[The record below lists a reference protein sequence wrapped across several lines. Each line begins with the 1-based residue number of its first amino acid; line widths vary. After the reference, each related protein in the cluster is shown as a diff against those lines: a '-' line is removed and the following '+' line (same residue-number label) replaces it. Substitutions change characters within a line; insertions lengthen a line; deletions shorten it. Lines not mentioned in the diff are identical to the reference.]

1 MVPFEWWDVV
11 PGVGLG
17 PSHTDSVSLYS
28 LARWWYTETTA
39 GGDCVWRR
47 QSTGTRVVAAQ
58 FQSIRQTVGR
68 WLDQVHALLSTP
80 FPDALLKLVGSYVLD
95 INLE

>member
-1 MVPFEWWDVV
+1 
-11 PGVGLG
+11 
-17 PSHTDSVSLYS
+17 
-28 LARWWYTETTA
+28 
-39 GGDCVWRR
+39 
-47 QSTGTRVVAAQ
+47 VVAAQ